1 MSPTARNRNC
11 EDFQDDV
18 FPIMRTQKLEASE
31 LQALYGEDRDDY
43 CCPPADGEDQM
54 EEDRPVSDEYE
65 AEDSVSEFMYLAGQ
79 SSHTQLCRLT
89 TDTQL
94 RRKVLFSNE
103 AYYSKLEELKR
114 AHLKNIADL
123 QRLYLSQLTSGQP
136 DRRLDGQT
144 DQTSSEQVA
153 PKHQQNVDPNQRLID
168 SDQSDTCVE
177 EECMLEQEDQPE
189 WEKNTQFEQ
198 AHLSLPTDPLLQ
210 RKWCPFL
217 KSSLSLSLANQQL
230 RQPVWVEPRKQ
241 GSKVTVP
248 QPFQMTL
255 REEERKLRRVKT
267 RSEVELENE
276 RLRKELDELK
286 ECGRKF
292 RATPAPASTHLPLYE
307 VINMRPGQWQPAKE
321 HAAVQSYHGNR
332 HLVEKPSPAR
342 HLQDKPSPG
351 CRLQE
356 RPPPGH
362 RLQEK
367 ASPARCLQ
375 NKPSPRHR
383 LQDNHRNVPPL
394 HQKPFSFI
402 ERERKKKEKK
412 LQAELNNLTPREER
426 RAFKARPVPKYLY
439 RRNSQDFHLY
449 GAISLH
455 SRAQEHRPH
464 STAPPGGL
472 EESLQVVEEEEMNTD
487 EENTGSEFTPPL
499 RGWGEKKRSA
509 EKVEK
514 EVERRRT
521 GDRERDWSYIHPLR
535 RASVSRSQ
543 EVLTASKSEYISV

>member
-18 FPIMRTQKLEASE
+18 FPIIRTQKLEASE
-31 LQALYGEDRDDY
+31 LQALYGEDSDDY
-43 CCPPADGEDQM
+43 CCPPADGEDQT
-54 EEDRPVSDEYE
+54 EQDRPVSDEYE
-65 AEDSVSEFMYLAGQ
+65 AEDSVSECMYLAGQ
-79 SSHTQLCRLT
+79 SSRTQLCRLT
-89 TDTQL
+89 ADTHL

-114 AHLKNIADL
+114 AHLKNISDL
-123 QRLYLSQLTSGQP
+123 QRLYLSQLTSGQT
-136 DRRLDGQT
+136 DRRLDSQT
-144 DQTSSEQVA
+144 DQTSSEQVV
-153 PKHQQNVDPNQRLID
+153 PKHRQNVDPNQRLID
-168 SDQSDTCVE
+168 SDQSDACVE

-189 WEKNTQFEQ
+189 WEKNTQFKQ
-198 AHLSLPTDPLLQ
+198 AHLSLPTDPLPQ

-217 KSSLSLSLANQQL
+217 KSSPSLSLANQQP
-230 RQPVWVEPRKQ
+230 RQPVWVEPRRQ
-241 GSKVTVP
+241 GSKVTIP
-248 QPFQMTL
+248 EPFQMTL

-307 VINMRPGQWQPAKE
+307 VINMRPSQWQLAKE
-321 HAAVQSYHGNR
+321 HAALQGYHGNR
-332 HLVEKPSPAR
+332 HLLEKPSRAH

-356 RPPPGH
+356 
-362 RLQEK
+362 K
-367 ASPARCLQ
+367 TSPARRLQ

-383 LQDNHRNVPPL
+383 LQGNHRNIPPL
-394 HQKPFSFI
+394 PQEPFSFI

-412 LQAELNNLTPREER
+412 LQAELNNLIPREER
-426 RAFKARPVPKYLY
+426 RVFKARPVPKYLY

-455 SRAQEHRPH
+455 STAQEHRPR
-464 STAPPGGL
+464 
-472 EESLQVVEEEEMNTD
+472 EESLQVVEEEEMNKD
-487 EENTGSEFTPPL
+487 EENTGREFTPPL